1 MLVLTRKQNE
11 SIMIGDNIE
20 VKVLDVKENQVR
32 IGVVAPREITV
43 HRMEVYLAI
52 QRENIEAA
60 KAQAATEELQ
70 KLIKEPLKSK

>member
-11 SIMIGDNIE
+11 SIMIGDTIV

-32 IGVVAPREITV
+32 IGVVAPREIRV

-60 KAQAATEELQ
+60 KAQAETEELQ

>member
-11 SIMIGDNIE
+11 SIMIGDTIE
-20 VKVLDVKENQVR
+20 VKVLEVKENQVR
-32 IGVVAPREITV
+32 VGVVAPREVTV

-60 KAQAATEELQ
+60 KAQAKTEELQ
-70 KLIKEPLKSK
+70 KLIKEPAKSK

>member
-1 MLVLTRKQNE
+1 MLVLTRKENE
-11 SIMIGDNIE
+11 SIMIGDNVE
-20 VKVLDVKENQVR
+20 VKVLEVKENQVR

-60 KAQAATEELQ
+60 KAQAKTEELD
-70 KLIKEPLKSK
+70 KLIQQPIKSK

>member
-1 MLVLTRKQNE
+1 MLVLTRKENE
-11 SIMIGDNIE
+11 SIMIGDNVE
-20 VKVLDVKENQVR
+20 VKVLEVKENQVR

-60 KAQAATEELQ
+60 KAQAKAEDLD
-70 KLIKEPLKSK
+70 KLIQQPIKSK

>member
-1 MLVLTRKQNE
+1 MLVLTRKENE
-11 SIMIGDNIE
+11 SIMIGDTVE
-20 VKVLDVKENQVR
+20 VKVLEVKENQVR

-60 KAQAATEELQ
+60 KAPAKTEELH
-70 KLIKEPLKSK
+70 KLIQQQLK